1 MVNDRPGRIGS
12 PGLLCLEKNGQ
23 DRAMTDDVLPPSYDA
38 TVSRNGYPG
47 RFHPDGAAR
56 DVVPRLAPGV
66 ALIAVLLLSL
76 GLWGAMWL
84 VASALIA
91 SGRW

>member
-1 MVNDRPGRIGS
+1 MLG
-12 PGLLCLEKNGQ
+12 EQ
-23 DRAMTDDVLPPSYDA
+23 DRAMTDHLVPPSYDA
-38 TVSRNGYPG
+38 AVSRSGHLG
-47 RFHPDGAAR
+47 RFHPDAAAR
-56 DVVPRLAPGV
+56 DAIPRLAPGV

-91 SGRW
+91 AGRW